1 MKIAIEYIR
10 WLQDERVK
18 INKTLLG
25 EIEFYENGMKV
36 IIDKAT
42 IEDFAFTGLANIDF
56 ILSDFY
62 KRDIQK

>member
-18 INKTLLG
+18 INKTLLD

-56 ILSDFY
+56 ILSGFY
-62 KRDIQK
+62 KRRIQQ